1 MNKTDIVIWYRV
13 YLPTG
18 GDTDIMMKPL
28 DYSSYSNWAD
38 DFTEKLEEINFTDY
52 EIVDYDY
59 IDESSAYSI
68 YLNSDTW
75 DAWNDI
81 FDLAREYGIK
91 PESLIEHLK
100 SVGYGIEQ
108 AKDVMENAYEGDH
121 DNMRDFAYYLVDS
134 EMLGED
140 QYEMY
145 FDYENFG
152 RELKWDYSLEMLVEE
167 YDYSVADAEDLLN
180 LRDDEFAEWYI
191 DGMGDVKELGM
202 ETIKAYFDY
211 QKLERTLDMEGYYE
225 VDGHIFRPY

>member
-28 DYSSYSNWAD
+28 DYNSFSSWQD
-38 DFTEKLEEINFTDY
+38 DFTEKLEEINFTDF
-52 EIVDYDY
+52 EIVDYEY

-121 DNMRDFAYYLVDS
+121 DNMLDFAHYIVD
-134 EMLGED
+134 EELLGED
-140 QYEMY
+140 QLEMY
-145 FDYENFG
+145 FDYEHFG
-152 RELKWDYSLEMLVEE
+152 RELEWDLPSLLED
-167 YDYSVADAEDLLN
+167 YDYADAKEIEDLGYEEL
-180 LRDDEFAEWYI
+180 AEWYI
-191 DGMGDVKELGM
+191 DMIGDVKELGI
-202 ETIKAYFDY
+202 ETIKSYFDY

>member
-28 DYSSYSNWAD
+28 DYNSFSSWQD
-38 DFTEKLEEINFTDY
+38 DFTEKLEEINFTDF

-75 DAWNDI
+75 DAWNDL
-81 FDLAREYGIK
+81 FDLAKEYGIK
-91 PESLIEHLK
+91 PESLIEHLT

-108 AKDVMENAYEGDH
+108 AKDVMENSYEGDH
-121 DNMRDFAYYLVDS
+121 DNMRDFAHYIVD
-134 EMLGED
+134 EELLGED
-140 QYEMY
+140 QLEMY
-145 FDYENFG
+145 FDYEHFG
-152 RELKWDYSLEMLVEE
+152 RELEWDLPSLLED
-167 YDYSVADAEDLLN
+167 YDYADAKEIEDLGYEEL
-180 LRDDEFAEWYI
+180 AEWYI
-191 DGMGDVKELGM
+191 DMIGDVKELGI
-202 ETIKAYFDY
+202 ETIKSYFDY

>member
-28 DYSSYSNWAD
+28 DYNSFSSWQD
-38 DFTEKLEEINFTDY
+38 DFTEKLEEINFTDF

-75 DAWNDI
+75 DAWNDL
-81 FDLAREYGIK
+81 FDLAKEYGIK

-108 AKDVMENAYEGDH
+108 AKDVMENSYEGDH
-121 DNMRDFAYYLVDS
+121 DNMRDFAHYIVD
-134 EMLGED
+134 EEQLGED

-152 RELKWDYSLEMLVEE
+152 RELEWDLETILYDMDLSLDE
-167 YDYSVADAEDLLN
+167 AEDIRNKDNEDL
-180 LRDDEFAEWYI
+180 AEWYI
-191 DGMGDVKELGM
+191 DMIGDVKELGI

-211 QKLERTLDMEGYYE
+211 RKLERTLDMEGYYE

>member
-28 DYSSYSNWAD
+28 DYNSFSSWQD
-38 DFTEKLEEINFTDY
+38 DFTEKLEEINFTDF

-75 DAWNDI
+75 DAWNDL
-81 FDLAREYGIK
+81 FDLAKEYGIK

-108 AKDVMENAYEGDH
+108 AKDVMENSYEGDH
-121 DNMRDFAYYLVDS
+121 DNMLDFAYYLVDS
-134 EMLGED
+134 KMLVED

-191 DGMGDVKELGM
+191 DGMGDVKELGI

-211 QKLERTLDMEGYYE
+211 RKLERTLDMEGYYE

>member
-28 DYSSYSNWAD
+28 DYNSYSNWAD
-38 DFTEKLEEINFTDY
+38 DFTEKLEEINFIDF

-75 DAWNDI
+75 DAWNDL

-108 AKDVMENAYEGDH
+108 AKDVMENSYEGDH
-121 DNMRDFAYYLVDS
+121 DNMLDFAHYIVD
-134 EMLGED
+134 EELIGED
-140 QYEMY
+140 QLEMY
-145 FDYENFG
+145 FDYEEFG
-152 RELKWDYSLEMLVEE
+152 RDLKMDYSVSMLVEE
-167 YDYSVADAEDLLN
+167 YDYSAAEAEDLLD
-180 LRDDEFAEWYI
+180 LRDEDFAEWYI
-191 DGMGDVKELGM
+191 DGIGDVKGLGIF
-202 ETIKAYFDY
+202 TIKRYFDY

>member
-75 DAWNDI
+75 DAWNDL
-81 FDLAREYGIK
+81 FDLAKEYGIK
-91 PESLIEHLK
+91 PESLIEHLT

-121 DNMRDFAYYLVDS
+121 DNMRDFAHYIVD
-134 EMLGED
+134 EELLGED
-140 QYEMY
+140 QLEMY
-145 FDYENFG
+145 FDYEHFG
-152 RELKWDYSLEMLVEE
+152 RELEWDLPSLLED
-167 YDYSVADAEDLLN
+167 YDYADAKEIEDLGYEEL
-180 LRDDEFAEWYI
+180 AEWYI
-191 DGMGDVKELGM
+191 DGIGDVKELGI

>member
-75 DAWNDI
+75 DAWNDL
-81 FDLAREYGIK
+81 FDLAKEYGIK
-91 PESLIEHLK
+91 PESLIEHLT

-108 AKDVMENAYEGDH
+108 AKDVMENSYEGDH
-121 DNMRDFAYYLVDS
+121 DNMRDFAHYIVD
-134 EMLGED
+134 EELLGED
-140 QYEMY
+140 QLEMY
-145 FDYENFG
+145 FDYEHFG
-152 RELKWDYSLEMLVEE
+152 RELEWDLPSLLED
-167 YDYSVADAEDLLN
+167 YDYADAKEIEDLGYEEL
-180 LRDDEFAEWYI
+180 AEWYI
-191 DGMGDVKELGM
+191 DGIGDVKELGI

>member
-75 DAWNDI
+75 DAWNDL

-91 PESLIEHLK
+91 PESLIEHLT

-121 DNMRDFAYYLVDS
+121 DNMRDFAHYIVD
-134 EMLGED
+134 EELLGED
-140 QYEMY
+140 QLEMY
-145 FDYENFG
+145 FDYEHFG
-152 RELKWDYSLEMLVEE
+152 RELEWDLPSLLED
-167 YDYSVADAEDLLN
+167 YDYADAKEIEDLGYEEL
-180 LRDDEFAEWYI
+180 AEWYI
-191 DGMGDVKELGM
+191 DGIGDVKELGI

>member
-28 DYSSYSNWAD
+28 DYNSFSSWQD
-38 DFTEKLEEINFTDY
+38 DFTEKLEEINFTDF

-75 DAWNDI
+75 DAWNDL
-81 FDLAREYGIK
+81 FDLAKEYGIK

-108 AKDVMENAYEGDH
+108 AKDVMENSYEGDH
-121 DNMRDFAYYLVDS
+121 DNMLDFAHYIVD
-134 EMLGED
+134 EELLGED

-152 RELKWDYSLEMLVEE
+152 RELEWDLETILYDMDLSLDE
-167 YDYSVADAEDLLN
+167 AEDIRNKDNEDL
-180 LRDDEFAEWYI
+180 AEWYI
-191 DGMGDVKELGM
+191 DMIGDVKELGI

-211 QKLERTLDMEGYYE
+211 RKLERTLDMEGYYE

>member
-28 DYSSYSNWAD
+28 DYNSFSSWQD
-38 DFTEKLEEINFTDY
+38 DFTEKLEEINFTDF
-52 EIVDYDY
+52 EIVDYEY

-108 AKDVMENAYEGDH
+108 AKDVMENSYEGDH
-121 DNMRDFAYYLVDS
+121 DNMLDFAHYIVD
-134 EMLGED
+134 EELLGED
-140 QYEMY
+140 QLEMY
-145 FDYENFG
+145 FDYEHFG
-152 RELKWDYSLEMLVEE
+152 RELEWDLPSLLED
-167 YDYSVADAEDLLN
+167 YDYADAKEIEDLGYEEL
-180 LRDDEFAEWYI
+180 AEWYI
-191 DGMGDVKELGM
+191 DMIGDVKELGI
-202 ETIKAYFDY
+202 ETIKSYFDY

>member
-1 MNKTDIVIWYRV
+1 MVKKDIVIWYRV

-18 GDTDIMMKPL
+18 GDTDIMMRPL
-28 DYSSYSNWAD
+28 EYSSFSNWQD
-38 DFTEKLEEINFTDY
+38 DFTEKLEEINFTDF

-59 IDESSAYSI
+59 IGESDAYSI
-68 YLNSDTW
+68 YQDSNTW
-75 DAWNDI
+75 DAWNDL
-81 FDLAREYGIK
+81 FDLAKEYGIK
-91 PESLIEHLK
+91 PGVLIEHLQG
-100 SVGYGIEQ
+100 VGYGIEQ
-108 AKDVMENAYEGDH
+108 AKDVMENSYEGEH
-121 DNMRDFAYYLVDS
+121 SNMRDFAYYIVD
-134 EMLGED
+134 EEFLGED

-152 RELKWDYSLEMLVEE
+152 RELKWDYTLEMLVEE
-167 YDYSVADAEDLLN
+167 MDFSVSEAEDLLD
-180 LRDDEFAEWYI
+180 LRDGEFAEWYI

>member
-38 DFTEKLEEINFTDY
+38 DFTEKLEEINFTDF

-59 IDESSAYSI
+59 IDETSAYSI

-75 DAWNDI
+75 DAWNEI

-91 PESLIEHLK
+91 PESLIEHLT

-121 DNMRDFAYYLVDS
+121 DNMRDFAHYIVD
-134 EMLGED
+134 EELLGED
-140 QYEMY
+140 QLEMY
-145 FDYENFG
+145 FDYEHFG
-152 RELKWDYSLEMLVEE
+152 RELEWDLPSLLED
-167 YDYSVADAEDLLN
+167 YDYADAKEIEDLGYEEL
-180 LRDDEFAEWYI
+180 AEWYI
-191 DGMGDVKELGM
+191 DGIGDVKELGI

>member
-28 DYSSYSNWAD
+28 DYNSFSSWQD
-38 DFTEKLEEINFTDY
+38 DFTEKLEEINFTDF

-75 DAWNDI
+75 DAWNDL
-81 FDLAREYGIK
+81 FDLAKEYGIK
-91 PESLIEHLK
+91 PESLIEHLT

-121 DNMRDFAYYLVDS
+121 DNMRDFAHYIVD
-134 EMLGED
+134 EELLGED
-140 QYEMY
+140 QLEMY
-145 FDYENFG
+145 FDYEHFG
-152 RELKWDYSLEMLVEE
+152 RELEWDLPSLLED
-167 YDYSVADAEDLLN
+167 YDYADAKEIEDLGYEEL
-180 LRDDEFAEWYI
+180 AEWYI
-191 DGMGDVKELGM
+191 DGIGDVKELGI